1 MNVKFTESALEEL
14 NFFRENEPDI
24 FEKIKI
30 LIANI
35 KEMPFKGLGKP
46 EALKHNLQ
54 GYWSRRITL
63 EHRLVYKIENDT
75 IIVIQCRGHY

>member
-63 EHRLVYKIENDT
+63 EHRFSV
-75 IIVIQCRGHY
+75 

>member
-54 GYWSRRITL
+54 GYWSGRITL
-63 EHRLVYKIENDT
+63 EHRFSV
-75 IIVIQCRGHY
+75 